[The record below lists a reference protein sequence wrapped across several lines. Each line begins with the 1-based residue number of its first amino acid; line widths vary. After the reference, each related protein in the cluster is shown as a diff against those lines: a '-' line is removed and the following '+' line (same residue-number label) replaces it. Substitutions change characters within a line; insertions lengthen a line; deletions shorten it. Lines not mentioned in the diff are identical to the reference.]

1 MAKLLCVTKW
11 PEKKEHLPEYPITFE
26 LTLDQGEESGE
37 VSIDWV
43 KCQTQFFIQYR
54 TDDERELLVEG
65 SGQMLSRDLLRLQKD
80 LKALLTERQ
89 IEHLTFVP
97 VTPLFEMW
105 VNRLSDDQYR
115 VIIWQDLADKFDGI
129 SNVGYQGLRFTSNR
143 ARLLGFMHGLEA
155 DLEKVT

>member
-1 MAKLLCVTKW
+1 MAKLLCVAKW
-11 PEKKEHLPEYPITFE
+11 PDKKEHLPEYPITFE
-26 LTLDQGEESGE
+26 LILEPGEASDE

-43 KCQTQFFIQYR
+43 KCQTRFTIQYR
-54 TDDERELLVEG
+54 EDGEKELLAEG
-65 SGQMLSRDLLRLQKD
+65 AGQMLSRDLLRLQKD
-80 LKALLTERQ
+80 LKALLTQRQ

-115 VIIWQDLADKFDGI
+115 VIVWQDLADKFDSV
-129 SNVGYQGLRFTSNR
+129 SNVGFQGLRFTSNR
-143 ARLLGFMHGLEA
+143 ARLLGFMHALEA